1 MYCDGIDVVSV
12 VRRNPFLDLAAML
25 VGHGGVIVNVYVGQL
40 PERTIHVLSRTYPRS
55 AAVLGDGSVSEATLA
70 AARQAVNA
78 CPEQAIG
85 LVD

>member
-1 MYCDGIDVVSV
+1 MIP
-12 VRRNPFLDLAAML
+12 N
-25 VGHGGVIVNVYVGQL
+25 
-40 PERTIHVLSRTYPRS
+40 ETISQARQCRRTYPRS